1 MFRNPWEYHL
11 IMGSHLQKPKTEK
24 EISSGDGNGLKW
36 GCCGMQGWRT
46 SMEDAHIHVVSLT
59 YSNFYLC
66 VMVYDQQLA
75 IRPETVLNTFRAFKI
90 FRHL

>member
-1 MFRNPWEYHL
+1 MNNRFLEFYDLRKTITQSLNPNDMLRNPWEYQL

-46 SMEDAHIHVVSLT
+46 SMEDAHIHVVNT
-59 YSNFYLC
+59 Y
-66 VMVYDQQLA
+66 
-75 IRPETVLNTFRAFKI
+75 
-90 FRHL
+90 